1 MKSRS
6 PGVVGIGRKPRR
18 SREGD
23 MVCHTVMAITV
34 RIMVPQ
40 KMAVGTVHLIHSKV
54 NSMILPPL
62 HATHGKAL
70 GHMIA
75 YEPDH

>member
-23 MVCHTVMAITV
+23 TVCHTVMAITV
-34 RIMVPQ
+34 RIMVMQ
-40 KMAVGTVHLIHSKV
+40 KIAVGTVHYIHSKV
-54 NSMILPPL
+54 NFMILPPYIRPMAKPL
-62 HATHGKAL
+62 A
-70 GHMIA
+70 I
-75 YEPDH
+75 